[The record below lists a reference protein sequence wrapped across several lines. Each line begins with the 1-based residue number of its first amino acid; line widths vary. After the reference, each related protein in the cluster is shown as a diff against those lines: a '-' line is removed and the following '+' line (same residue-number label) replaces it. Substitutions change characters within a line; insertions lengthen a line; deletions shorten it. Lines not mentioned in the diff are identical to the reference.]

1 LLLFF
6 GKLPRFQEFWAKYL
20 VTGILDLWL
29 NFVKSLI
36 FVDFLKLEIVE
47 ILHGAK
53 VGLFIDELIV
63 LGWTLLL
70 TFPLLLYRSLFYLTC
85 MVSSGFDL
93 CGRTSFFIDN
103 FNGFVIR
110 VGF

>member
-1 LLLFF
+1 M
-6 GKLPRFQEFWAKYL
+6 
-20 VTGILDLWL
+20 V
-29 NFVKSLI
+29 
-36 FVDFLKLEIVE
+36 VE

-63 LGWTLLL
+63 LGWTLLAL

-85 MVSSGFDL
+85 MLSSGFDL
-93 CGRTSFFIDN
+93 RGRTSFFIDY